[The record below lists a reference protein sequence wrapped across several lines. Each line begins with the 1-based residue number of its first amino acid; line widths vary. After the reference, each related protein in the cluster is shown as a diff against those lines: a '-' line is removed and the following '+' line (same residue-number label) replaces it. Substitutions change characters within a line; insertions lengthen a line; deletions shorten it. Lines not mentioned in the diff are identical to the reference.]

1 MDVNGQSNI
10 SMGFKILKK
19 VSILMFMTLIFIVPD
34 NNVYANLNTNS
45 LEENELI
52 LKDKVNIESSVEN
65 LAQDESTDS
74 KLNTA
79 DVFSYNVNNVFT
91 INLKGNS
98 VRLADNT
105 VGLTSLIEDK
115 YSILEEICN
124 SYINEL
130 EIDVN
135 SITSIEVMGRIN
147 SDIEKSRISTLNL
160 SGEIAKEVYDA
171 HLIKEHLSKLD
182 FKIDLTESEVI
193 EPETVIEESSDLY
206 IGETE
211 TVQGGSGIS
220 LVHKEIIYDGLNKKQ
235 EKVVNKKIIQPA
247 INTVVKVGTKNPYY
261 AGIKF
266 LSNPTKG
273 GYLSSYFGEVRA
285 KSIHKGIDIAKNL
298 GESVSAALD
307 GKVINAGYNNGGY
320 GNLIVIEH
328 TNNMKT
334 YYAHLNE
341 IYVNVGDIVKK
352 DDIIGAVGSTGN
364 STGPHLHFEL
374 RVDNK
379 QVDPVKYIEQ

>member
-1 MDVNGQSNI
+1 MDVNGQNNI
-10 SMGFKILKK
+10 SILMKILKK
-19 VSILMFMTLIFIVPD
+19 VSVFMFMTLIFMVPD
-34 NNVYANLNTNS
+34 NNVYANFNKNN
-45 LEENELI
+45 LEKNELI
-52 LKDKVNIESSVEN
+52 LKDKANNENSVEN
-65 LAQDESTDS
+65 LISDKNIDS
-74 KLNTA
+74 KLNTT
-79 DVFSYNVNNVFT
+79 DVFSSNMNNVFT

-98 VRLADNT
+98 IRLVDNT

-115 YSILEEICN
+115 YSMLEEICN
-124 SYINEL
+124 SYVNEL
-130 EIDVN
+130 GIDVN
-135 SITSIEVMGRIN
+135 NITAIQVMGTIS
-147 SDIEKSRISTLNL
+147 SDIEKSRISSLNL

-171 HLIKEHLSKLD
+171 YVINENLLGLD

-193 EPETVIEESSDLY
+193 EPKTVTEECSDLY

-211 TVQGGSGIS
+211 TVQGVSGIS
-220 LVHKEIIYDGLNKKQ
+220 LVNKEIIYDGLNKNN
-235 EKVVNKKIIQPA
+235 EKVVSKKVVKPA
-247 INTVVKVGTKNPYY
+247 VNTVVKVGTKNPYY
-261 AGIKF
+261 AGVAF

-285 KSIHKGIDIAKNL
+285 KSVHKGIDIAKNL
-298 GESVSAALD
+298 GESVNAALD
-307 GKVINAGYNNGGY
+307 GKVISAGYNNGGY

-328 TNNMKT
+328 QNNMKT

-341 IYVNVGDIVKK
+341 IYVNVGDMVKK

-379 QVDPVKYIEQ
+379 PVDPIKYIKQ